1 MRRRIKK
8 SLVAIVVARPIVWF
22 SKSFHLTATT
32 MILCLLLLVTL
43 PFWIVTVPIC
53 NALHQQQQ
61 QSQQHYY
68 HTQSTRTRTTT
79 STTTA
84 VNGAVPVHEVSE
96 VVQTTDNEENKY
108 NPMSKCDGNNETTTT
123 RTRTTTTDR
132 PKKEKQDNERNNDKT
147 IPENVASTRTRQTNE
162 FATDDDNDQDN
173 DDDDDDQEDEDE
185 NDQEDEDE
193 EEYPIKAFS
202 LGVLQRYDTN
212 VMTMTEFED
221 YYKEARSHLD
231 NSLQQGQP
239 RSLRKAA
246 AQCIFK
252 DDHCIEYAH
261 YNDCTGDTAETE
273 HWMTLYCCPICHA
286 TAHLEFL
293 LRCPM
298 DPNAYNAYSRAGEVS
313 KKFLRM
319 IRKLGEGTTTTTTTT
334 ISTTTTADQV
344 IQVHAAPIPVHELLP
359 HSGVQEHGYIMME
372 GAPWV
377 VTIDNFVTDQEI
389 YSLIQHGYKYGYER
403 STEHNQQQQQHH
415 HHHSHHHHNDDDG
428 SMESWEAH
436 GLDDDD
442 NDVMERTAYEAWCDE
457 TTDCTSDPVV
467 LSLMDRLAYAVGIPQ
482 SHADAI
488 ELLRYDVG
496 QYDTIH
502 TDFHSYQVYGQ
513 TGTCVLTAILYLTK
527 IDGDGGGGETQFPYL
542 HDLTIVPKK
551 GRLVLWSNV
560 LDEDPK
566 EEAVLAR
573 HRNLP
578 VRGSEGNN
586 HHHQKFTATVFF
598 HARNFQS
605 APEYCHR

>member
-8 SLVAIVVARPIVWF
+8 SSLATVAPPIAWF
-22 SKSFHLTATT
+22 SKSFHLTAT
-32 MILCLLLLVTL
+32 MSLCLLLLVTL

-53 NALHQQQQ
+53 NALHQQQ
-61 QSQQHYY
+61 SQQHY

-84 VNGAVPVHEVSE
+84 VNDAVPVHDADE

-108 NPMSKCDGNNETTTT
+108 NPMSKCDGNNETTMTT
-123 RTRTTTTDR
+123 TTTRTTTTTDR
-132 PKKEKQDNERNNDKT
+132 QKKEKQNNERNNDKT

-173 DDDDDDQEDEDE
+173 DDDDDQEDEDE
-185 NDQEDEDE
+185 DDQEDEDE

-202 LGVLQRYDTN
+202 LGVLQRFDAN

-231 NSLQQGQP
+231 NALEQGQR

-261 YNDCTGDTAETE
+261 YNDCTDDTAETE

-319 IRKLGEGTTTTTTTT
+319 IRKLGEGTTTTTTTTTT

-403 STEHNQQQQQHH
+403 STEHKQQQHH
-415 HHHSHHHHNDDDG
+415 SHHSHQHHNDDDG

-513 TGTCVLTAILYLTK
+513 TGTCVLTAILYLTNV
-527 IDGDGGGGETQFPYL
+527 DGNGGGGETQFPYL

-578 VRGSEGNN
+578 VRGVGEGNN